1 MYSIIVV
8 YVVKNVEKISSYDF
22 TYVFW
27 CILQSAQRR
36 IRTMVMAAS
45 AQASGA
51 RTQRGGAHRQEAP
64 Q

>member
-1 MYSIIVV
+1 MNMILYGRL
-8 YVVKNVEKISSYDF
+8 F
-22 TYVFW
+22 
-27 CILQSAQRR
+27 ILQSAQRR
-36 IRTMVMAAS
+36 IRTMVLAAS